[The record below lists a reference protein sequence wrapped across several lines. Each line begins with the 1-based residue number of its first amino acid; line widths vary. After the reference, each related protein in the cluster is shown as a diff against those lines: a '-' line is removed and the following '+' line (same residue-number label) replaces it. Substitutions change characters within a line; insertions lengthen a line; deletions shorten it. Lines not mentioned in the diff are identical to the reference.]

1 MTGGI
6 LVYKTYIDSEIPFL
20 NFYLVIN
27 LACNSQKSGESVQ
40 KHLYL
45 GYEFCS
51 PVKNKVKVKN
61 CLNKE

>member
-6 LVYKTYIDSEIPFL
+6 LVCKTCMDLEIPFL
-20 NFYLVIN
+20 NFYLVIS
-27 LACNSQKSGESVQ
+27 LARNSQKSGESVQ
-40 KHLYL
+40 KHLHP

-51 PVKNKVKVKN
+51 LVKNKVKVKN